1 MVDQDHVDKALK
13 KLGKS
18 RAEVERDNLG
28 PPEPEGQGHLM
39 FEQDSWDNVLK
50 KLSGN
55 GAART

>member
-18 RAEVERDNLG
+18 REEVKRDNLG

-50 KLSGN
+50 KLG
-55 GAART
+55 GGART

>member
-1 MVDQDHVDKALK
+1 MVDQDHVNKALK

-18 RAEVERDNLG
+18 KEENERENLG

-50 KLSGN
+50 KLGN
-55 GAART
+55 GAAR